1 MSNIFEEIAIRLK
14 NLQQRLIVNREANI
28 RLANNFSECFQN
40 NLNFF
45 QHYSPN
51 LYKEIITHNITRKK
65 IVCFEMEKQICLI
78 LKQEHYFMKNLRL
91 KKRNNR

>member
-28 RLANNFSECFQN
+28 RLANNFSVCFQN

-51 LYKEIITHNITRKK
+51 LYKEIITHNITQKK
-65 IVCFEMEKQICLI
+65 VVCFENGEANLLD
-78 LKQEHYFMKNLRL
+78 LKTGTLLYEYRKN
-91 KKRNNR
+91 